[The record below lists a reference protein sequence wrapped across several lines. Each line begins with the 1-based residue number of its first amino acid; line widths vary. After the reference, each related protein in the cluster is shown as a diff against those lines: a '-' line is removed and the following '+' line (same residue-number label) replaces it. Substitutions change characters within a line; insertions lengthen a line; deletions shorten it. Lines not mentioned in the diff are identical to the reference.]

1 MKNRLTA
8 ALAMGALALACI
20 LVTVQAG
27 QGSNAAPMVV
37 ATAN

>member
-8 ALAMGALALACI
+8 ALAMGALALACL

-27 QGSNAAPMVV
+27 HGSKAEPMVV
-37 ATAN
+37 ATAK